1 MPATFLECGAF
12 QKGSRHLSELT
23 SEAAHPTIVNMVKI
37 LSILV
42 MLISSRAF
50 AIENGKWYAGV
61 SYYTQN
67 SLSKTTKSADG
78 SKSFLGQTYYPLGVS
93 YAVAAGSDSAFVPTF
108 EYTLLPRTSK
118 DGGTKATLMML
129 TLPYTEKFLES
140 WDWSVGLTTIYYNL
154 KGKGGT
160 KQLNNGTGT
169 ATFALP
175 GRSVSTIN
183 FATHLAVGY
192 NYEDF
197 RFQLGTNILALLS
210 KERRAIDLFLTLQY
224 KLGGM

>member
-1 MPATFLECGAF
+1 
-12 QKGSRHLSELT
+12 
-23 SEAAHPTIVNMVKI
+23 MV
-37 LSILV
+37 ST
-42 MLISSRAF
+42 RAF
-50 AIENGKWYAGV
+50 AIENDRWYVGA
-61 SYYTQN
+61 SLYTQN

-78 SKSFLGQTYYPLGVS
+78 SKSFLGQMYYPLGVS
-93 YAVAAGSDSAFVPTF
+93 YAVAAGSESAFVPTF

-118 DGGTKATLMML
+118 DGGVKATLMML

-197 RFQLGTNILALLS
+197 RIQFGTNILATLS
-210 KERRAIDLFLTLQY
+210 KDRRSFDIFLMLQY

>member
-1 MPATFLECGAF
+1 MF
-12 QKGSRHLSELT
+12 R
-23 SEAAHPTIVNMVKI
+23 I
-37 LSILV
+37 LSIVLALV
-42 MLISSRAF
+42 STRAL
-50 AIENGKWYAGV
+50 AIENDKWYVGA
-61 SYYTQN
+61 SYYSQN

-78 SKSFLGQTYYPLGVS
+78 SKSFLGQTYYPIGVG
-93 YAVAAGSDSAFVPTF
+93 YAVTTGAESAFVPTF

-129 TLPYTEKFLES
+129 TLPYTEKFAES
-140 WDWSVGLTTIYYNL
+140 WDWSVGITTIYYNL

-197 RFQLGTNILALLS
+197 RFQFGTNILAILS
-210 KERRAIDLFLTLQY
+210 KERRSFDLFLMLQY
-224 KLGGM
+224 KLGGV

>member
-1 MPATFLECGAF
+1 MF
-12 QKGSRHLSELT
+12 R
-23 SEAAHPTIVNMVKI
+23 I
-37 LSILV
+37 LSIIFVLA
-42 MLISSRAF
+42 SPRAL
-50 AIENGKWYAGV
+50 AIESDKWYVGASV
-61 SYYTQN
+61 YTQN
-67 SLSKTTKSADG
+67 SLNKTTKSADG
-78 SKSFLGQTYYPLGVS
+78 KSSMLGQMYYPLGVS
-93 YAVAAGSDSAFVPTF
+93 YAVATGSESAFVPTF

-118 DGGTKATLMML
+118 DGGVKATLIML
-129 TLPYTEKFLES
+129 TLPYTEKFAET
-140 WDWSVGLTTIYYNL
+140 WDWSVGITTIYYNL

-197 RFQLGTNILALLS
+197 RFQFGTNILATLS
-210 KERRAIDLFLTLQY
+210 NDRRSFDIFLMLQY